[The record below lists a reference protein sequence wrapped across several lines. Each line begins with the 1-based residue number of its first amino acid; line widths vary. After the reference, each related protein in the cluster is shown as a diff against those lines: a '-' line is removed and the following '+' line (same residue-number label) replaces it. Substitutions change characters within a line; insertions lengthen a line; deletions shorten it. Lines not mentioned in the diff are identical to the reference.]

1 MAETPTDPNPVPPQ
15 GSPPQGAGLPPGT
28 SGPGPE
34 RPDDDRSVGEMVFD
48 VSERV
53 TILVR
58 EEVALAKAEVTEK
71 LTTLARGAGVGA
83 AAGVFLLA
91 ALVMLLFAFAFLIND
106 LFGIEGAVWVGFAIE
121 ALIWIIVAGIAGLI
135 AKTLF
140 GKVESPTP
148 DMAIEEL
155 KETKETLGKAAP

>member
-1 MAETPTDPNPVPPQ
+1 VPPE
-15 GSPPQGAGLPPGT
+15 PA
-28 SGPGPE
+28 PE
-34 RPDDDRSVGEMVFD
+34 ADRSVGELVFD

-53 TILVR
+53 TLLVR

-71 LTTLARGAGVGA
+71 LMTLGRGAGIAA

-91 ALVMLLFAFAFLIND
+91 ALVMIMFAIAWLIND
-106 LFGIEGAVWVGFAIE
+106 ILGIETSVWVGFAIE
-121 ALIWIIVAGIAGLI
+121 AAILILLASIAGLI
-135 AKTLF
+135 AKSLF

-155 KETKETLGKAAP
+155 KETKDTLGKAP

>member
-1 MAETPTDPNPVPPQ
+1 MAETPTDPTDPNPPQ
-15 GSPPQGAGLPPGT
+15 GSPPQGAGRP
-28 SGPGPE
+28 PGPE
-34 RPDDDRSVGEMVFD
+34 RLGDERSVGEMVFD

-58 EEVALAKAEVTEK
+58 EEVALAKAEITEK

-83 AAGVFLLA
+83 AAGVFLIA

-106 LFGIEGAVWVGFAIE
+106 LLGIEGAVWVGFAIE
-121 ALIWIIVAGIAGLI
+121 ALIWIIVAGIAALI
-135 AKTLF
+135 AKKLF
-140 GKVESPTP
+140 GEVESPTP

-155 KETKETLGKAAP
+155 KETKETLGKAP

>member
-1 MAETPTDPNPVPPQ
+1 MADEQPTETGPAPTPPPTPQPPTVPD
-15 GSPPQGAGLPPGT
+15 
-28 SGPGPE
+28 E
-34 RPDDDRSVGEMVFD
+34 HRSVGELIFD

-58 EEVALAKAEVTEK
+58 EEIELAKAEITEK
-71 LTTLARGAGVGA
+71 LATLGRGAGIAA

-91 ALVMLLFAFAFLIND
+91 AGIMLMFAIAWLIND
-106 LFGIEGAVWVGFAIE
+106 ILGIEGSVWVGFAIE
-121 ALIWIIVAGIAGLI
+121 AGILVILAAVAGLI
-135 AKTLF
+135 AKSLF

-155 KETKETLGKAAP
+155 KETKDTLGKAP